1 MITYSSQLVQYSCS
15 GCVGL
20 HYLTTYT
27 DKKLKQI
34 RGETH
39 GVASDDT
46 KIISV
51 LPMQFP
57 KWVNLLGRNKIS
69 GIKSPSNI

>member
-20 HYLTTYT
+20 HYLATYT

-34 RGETH
+34 REETH
-39 GVASDDT
+39 GVA
-46 KIISV
+46 
-51 LPMQFP
+51 
-57 KWVNLLGRNKIS
+57 
-69 GIKSPSNI
+69 

>member
-20 HYLTTYT
+20 HYLATYT

-34 RGETH
+34 REETH
-39 GVASDDT
+39 GVAWDDT
-46 KIISV
+46 KNQCFANAISKMGK
-51 LPMQFP
+51 LAW
-57 KWVNLLGRNKIS
+57 KK
-69 GIKSPSNI
+69 